1 MLDFTVNFSACTRC
15 GQCAIDCP
23 PRIITM
29 NGGYPAIAEEK
40 EDLCYRCQHCLAICP
55 TAAISILG
63 IKPGDVTPLE
73 GNYPRPRQMETLL
86 KGRRSVRR
94 YREENLEPQLI
105 KHLLEVA
112 WHAPTG
118 VNARQV
124 RFTVVDDREK
134 MVALRG
140 EVMAGLGRL
149 LREGKLPEGF
159 ERFADFVRLWEE
171 KGIDTIFRGA
181 PHLLVAST
189 PEKVP
194 TPLPDC
200 LITLT
205 YFELLA
211 QSHGVGTVWCG
222 LAKWALNDLLPEFRA
237 RLGLPEDHLFGYAMM
252 FGRPAVSYARTVR
265 HEPAIIHRFEG

>member
-159 ERFADFVRLWEE
+159 ERFADFVRLWED

-200 LITLT
+200 LIALT

-237 RLGLPEDHLFGYAMM
+237 RLGIPEDHLFGYAMM
-252 FGRPAVSYARTVR
+252 FGKPAVSYARTVR
-265 HEPAIIHRFEG
+265 HQPALIHRFEG

>member
-1 MLDFTVNFSACTRC
+1 MLNFTVNPAACTRC
-15 GQCAIDCP
+15 GQCIIDCP
-23 PRIITM
+23 PRIIAM
-29 NGGYPAIAEEK
+29 DGGYPAIAEEN
-40 EDLCYRCQHCLAICP
+40 EALCYRCQHCLAICP
-55 TAAISILG
+55 TEAISILG

-73 GNYPRPRQMETLL
+73 GNYPRPRQLETLI

-94 YREENLEPQLI
+94 YRQENLEPELI

-118 VNARQV
+118 VSARQV

-140 EVMAGLGRL
+140 EVMAGLGHL
-149 LREGKLPEGF
+149 LRDGKLPEGF
-159 ERFADFVRLWEE
+159 ERFADFIRLWEE

-181 PHLLVAST
+181 PHLVVAST
-189 PEKVP
+189 PANVP

-200 LITLT
+200 LVALA
-205 YFELLA
+205 YFEFFA

-222 LAKWALNDLLPEFRA
+222 LAKWALNDLLPEFRT

-252 FGRPAVSYARTVR
+252 FGKPAVSYARTVR
-265 HEPAIIHRFEG
+265 HEPAIIHRFQG

>member
-159 ERFADFVRLWEE
+159 ERFADFVRLWED

-200 LITLT
+200 LIALT

-237 RLGLPEDHLFGYAMM
+237 RLGIPEDHLFGYAMM
-252 FGRPAVSYARTVR
+252 FGKPAVTYTRTVR
-265 HEPAIIHRFEG
+265 HQPAHIHRFEG

>member
-159 ERFADFVRLWEE
+159 ERFADFVRLWED

-200 LITLT
+200 LIALT

-237 RLGLPEDHLFGYAMM
+237 RLGIPEDHLFGYAMM
-252 FGRPAVSYARTVR
+252 FGKPAVSYARTVR
-265 HEPAIIHRFEG
+265 HQPAFIHRFEG